1 LAVWPL
7 ASLDGTPYPTIP
19 AGTSVVNVSTSSQ
32 LSSALAAATA
42 GQKIVLANGT
52 YSGDFSM
59 SGKNATASSGISI
72 EAATVGGASF
82 ASGSTFRITNCT
94 YVTAW
99 GLLFGF
105 DAAGDVFQ
113 FRGTSHH
120 CRLMRSTFGPSTH
133 AASSDVSNWIY
144 VGDDCHTI
152 RIGFNAIRNKGTSG
166 NAVRV
171 YGNFDK
177 VDAGQGSSAG
187 CRWVRIDHNS
197 FKTIKPE
204 VGNDKEPIRYGVSSM
219 SRTIANGV
227 IERNYFEDC
236 LCEPEIISGKMGA
249 LRITGNTVYRCAGGI
264 VVRHGTNSVVADNYI
279 IDRVSTTASGGLQS
293 GGIRFYD
300 ADHKIANN
308 YVDGT
313 IGSNFQD
320 PLLLDTGDAE
330 GESDPSTGTPT
341 QTLGVGGVATPAG
354 AILTTADSSSTL
366 NITTS
371 GTASNP
377 RVYDGQRHTVKK
389 INIAADYVT
398 VQNFVIRGAD
408 NSGVYSIGTGN
419 TIQNCDIA
427 QVTEGG
433 VGDINGVT
441 FFGDQTKILFNSIGQ
456 NAMLVSGSLN
466 GSHTDGIQT
475 WNTPS
480 KRSSSNV
487 TIKGNY
493 ITGPTQSDE
502 RYIHQGVMSEGRNS
516 TDGGGGGTGMSQN
529 WLVEANY
536 FKTYGNQCL
545 KFDDIHNV
553 TITKNTFAGSCTKI
567 VAKGS
572 LSTGI
577 TFASDNTIT
586 GSYGSTV
593 GD

>member
-1 LAVWPL
+1 MAIYDLAYPD
-7 ASLDGTPYPTIP
+7 ATPYPAIP
-19 AGTSVVNVSTSSQ
+19 LGTTTVNVSTSAQ
-32 LSSALAAATA
+32 LSTALANAVP
-42 GQKIVLANGT
+42 GHRIVLANGT
-52 YSGDFSM
+52 YNAAFSM
-59 SGKNATASSGISI
+59 SNKVGTAAAGISI
-72 EAATVGGASF
+72 EAATPGSAVFS
-82 ASGSTFRITNCT
+82 SGTTFRITNCA
-94 YVTAW
+94 YVTWSGIAPT
-99 GLLFGF
+99 F
-105 DAAGDVFQ
+105 DTAGDMFQ

-120 CRLMRSTFGPSTH
+120 CRLTRSTIGPATHTESTN
-133 AASSDVSNWIY
+133 VSNWIY
-144 VGDDCHTI
+144 VGDDCYHI
-152 RIGFNAIRNKGTSG
+152 RIDHNAIRNKGTSG

-227 IERNYFEDC
+227 IERNYFEEC
-236 LCEPEIISGKMGA
+236 LCEPEIISGKMGG
-249 LRITGNTVYRCAGGI
+249 LRVTGNTLYRCAGGLVI
-264 VVRHGTNSVVADNYI
+264 RHGTNSLVADNYI
-279 IDRVSTTASGGLQS
+279 VDRVSTTASGGLQS

-300 ADHKIANN
+300 ADHKIRYN
-308 YVDGT
+308 YIDGT
-313 IGSNFQD
+313 IGTNFQD

-330 GESDPSTGTPT
+330 GESDPGGSTPV

-354 AILTTADSSSTL
+354 AILTTADSTSTL

-389 INIAADYVT
+389 LNITADYVV
-398 VQNFVIRGAD
+398 VQNFVVRGAD

-419 TIQNCDIA
+419 VIQNCDIA
-427 QVTEGG
+427 QVNEGG
-433 VGDINGVT
+433 VGDINGIT
-441 FFGDQTKILFNSIGQ
+441 FFGDNTKILYNSIGQ

-502 RYIHQGVMSEGRNS
+502 RYIHQGVMSEGKNS
-516 TDGGGGGTGMSQN
+516 TDGGGGGTGTSQN
-529 WLVEANY
+529 WTVEANY

-545 KFDDIHNV
+545 KFDDVSNV

-567 VAKGS
+567 VAKGT

-577 TFASDNTIT
+577 VFASDNTIT

-593 GD
+593 GE